1 MIGFAVESRPVSIST
16 MQGPLSLDGSQVMAT
31 VGVIGAGRVGA
42 SCARAIVRDGLVE
55 RLTIYD
61 RTESY
66 AEGEALDLTHALPM
80 LHPCEIRGRPLT
92 AMEPED
98 VLIMAFGSHT
108 TAGQSRLD
116 LASANLAI
124 CEVVAADVEVGGLPR
139 VCLVATSPL
148 DLLTEYLT
156 RRWAGR
162 MVDVIG
168 SGTSLDTWRL
178 RGELA
183 SVCGVHPNSVH
194 AWVVG
199 EHGDSAVLLF
209 SSATI
214 AGLRLDDFARQTG
227 VDLSEERLATIAETV
242 RTAAYRVRELKGS
255 TWDAIGLAVAAL
267 VRNIVRD
274 HGRIVPVSVRVA
286 DQLCASLPC
295 VLGPE
300 GAGKP
305 LRPGMD
311 EEEAAAW
318 ERSLEVLRQ
327 ALTALP

>member
-1 MIGFAVESRPVSIST
+1 
-16 MQGPLSLDGSQVMAT
+16 
-31 VGVIGAGRVGA
+31 
-42 SCARAIVRDGLVE
+42 
-55 RLTIYD
+55 
-61 RTESY
+61 
-66 AEGEALDLTHALPM
+66 M
-80 LHPCEIRGRPLT
+80 LEPCEIRGRPLT
-92 AMEPED
+92 AIEPED
-98 VLIMAFGSHT
+98 VLVMAFGGHT
-108 TAGQSRLD
+108 VSGQTRLD
-116 LASANLAI
+116 LARANLAI
-124 CEVVAADVEVGGLPR
+124 CEEVAGHVEVGGLPR

-148 DLLTEYLT
+148 DVLTEYLT

-162 MVDVIG
+162 AVDVIG

-178 RGELA
+178 RGELS
-183 SVCGVHPNSVH
+183 SVCRVHPGTVH

-214 AGLRLDDFARQTG
+214 SGLTLEEFARQTG
-227 VDLSEERLATIAETV
+227 VDLSVERLAAIAETV

-267 VRNIVRD
+267 VRSIVRD

-286 DQLCASLPC
+286 DRLCASLPC

-305 LRPGMD
+305 LFPRMD
-311 EEEAAAW
+311 EQEADAW

-327 ALTALP
+327 ALTVLP

>member
-1 MIGFAVESRPVSIST
+1 M
-16 MQGPLSLDGSQVMAT
+16 SLDGSRVMTT

-42 SCARAIVRDGLVE
+42 SCARAIVRDGLIN

-61 RTESY
+61 RTESH
-66 AEGEALDLTHALPM
+66 AQGEALDLSHALPM
-80 LHPCEIRGRPLT
+80 LEPCEIRGRPLT
-92 AMEPED
+92 AVESED
-98 VLIMAFGSHT
+98 VLVMAFGSHT
-108 TAGQSRLD
+108 APGQTRLD
-116 LASANLAI
+116 LLQANLAI
-124 CEVVAADVEVGGLPR
+124 CEEVAGHVEVGRLPR

-148 DLLTEYLT
+148 DVLTEYLT

-162 MVDVIG
+162 MVNVIG

-178 RGELA
+178 RGELS
-183 SVCGVHPNSVH
+183 SVCHVHPASVH

-214 AGLRLDDFARQTG
+214 AGLTLDEFARQTG
-227 VDLSEERLATIAETV
+227 VDLSLERLAMIAQTV

-267 VRNIVRD
+267 VRSIVRD

-286 DQLCASLPC
+286 DRLCASLPC
-295 VLGPE
+295 VLGPD

-305 LRPGMD
+305 LHPRMD
-311 EEEAAAW
+311 ERETDAW
-318 ERSLEVLRQ
+318 QRSLEVLSQ
-327 ALTALP
+327 ALAVLP

>member
-1 MIGFAVESRPVSIST
+1 MT
-16 MQGPLSLDGSQVMAT
+16 T
-31 VGVIGAGRVGA
+31 VGVIGAGRVGT
-42 SCARAIVRDGLVE
+42 SCARAIVRDGLVK

-61 RTESY
+61 RTEGY

-80 LHPCEIRGRPLT
+80 LQPCEIRGRPLT
-92 AMEPED
+92 AIEPED
-98 VLIMAFGSHT
+98 VLIMAFGGHT
-108 TAGQSRLD
+108 TSGHTRLD
-116 LASANLAI
+116 LVHANLAI
-124 CEVVAADVEVGGLPR
+124 CEEVAGHVEVGGLPR

-148 DLLTEYLT
+148 DVLTEYLT

-183 SVCGVHPNSVH
+183 SICHVHPGAVH

-199 EHGDSAVLLF
+199 EHGDSAVVLF

-214 AGLRLDDFARQTG
+214 AGLTLEEFARQTG
-227 VDLSEERLATIAETV
+227 IDLSDEQLAMVADTV

-255 TWDAIGLAVAAL
+255 TWDAIGLAVGTL
-267 VRNIVRD
+267 VRSIVQD

-295 VLGPE
+295 VLGPD

-305 LRPGMD
+305 LRPRMN
-311 EEEAAAW
+311 EQESAAW

-327 ALTALP
+327 ALTVLS

>member
-1 MIGFAVESRPVSIST
+1 MS
-16 MQGPLSLDGSQVMAT
+16 MDGSPVMT
-31 VGVIGAGRVGA
+31 SVGVIGAGRVGA
-42 SCARAIVRDGLVE
+42 SCARAIVRDGLVT

-66 AEGEALDLTHALPM
+66 AQGEALDLSHALPM
-80 LHPCEIRGRPLT
+80 LEPCEIRGRPLT
-92 AMEPED
+92 AIEPED
-98 VLIMAFGSHT
+98 VLVMAFGGHT
-108 TAGQSRLD
+108 VSGQTRLD
-116 LASANLAI
+116 LARANLAI
-124 CEVVAADVEVGGLPR
+124 CEEVAGHVEVGGLPR

-148 DLLTEYLT
+148 DVLTEYLT

-162 MVDVIG
+162 AVDVIG

-178 RGELA
+178 RGELS
-183 SVCGVHPNSVH
+183 SVCRVHPGTVH

-214 AGLRLDDFARQTG
+214 SGLTLEDFARQTG
-227 VDLSEERLATIAETV
+227 VDLSAERLAAIAETV

-255 TWDAIGLAVAAL
+255 TWDAIGLAIAAL
-267 VRNIVRD
+267 VRSIVRD
-274 HGRIVPVSVRVA
+274 HGRITPVSVRVA
-286 DQLCASLPC
+286 DRLCASLPC

-305 LRPGMD
+305 LFPRMD
-311 EEEAAAW
+311 EQEADAW

-327 ALTALP
+327 ALTVLP

>member
-1 MIGFAVESRPVSIST
+1 
-16 MQGPLSLDGSQVMAT
+16 
-31 VGVIGAGRVGA
+31 
-42 SCARAIVRDGLVE
+42 
-55 RLTIYD
+55 
-61 RTESY
+61 
-66 AEGEALDLTHALPM
+66 M
-80 LHPCEIRGRPLT
+80 LEPCEIRGRPLT
-92 AMEPED
+92 AIERED
-98 VLIMAFGSHT
+98 VLVMAFGGHT
-108 TAGQSRLD
+108 TSGQTRLD
-116 LASANLAI
+116 LARANLAI
-124 CEVVAADVEVGGLPR
+124 CEEIAGHVEVGGLPR

-148 DLLTEYLT
+148 DVLTEYLT

-183 SVCGVHPNSVH
+183 SVCRVHPGAVH

-209 SSATI
+209 SSARI
-214 AGLRLDDFARQTG
+214 AGLTLDEFAAETG
-227 VDLSEERLATIAETV
+227 VDLSAERLATIAETV
-242 RTAAYRVRELKGS
+242 RTAAYQVRELKGS

-286 DQLCASLPC
+286 DRLCASLPC
-295 VLGPE
+295 VLGSE
-300 GAGKP
+300 GASKP
-305 LRPGMD
+305 IHPRMD
-311 EEEAAAW
+311 EQEAGAW

-327 ALTALP
+327 ALTVLP

>member
-1 MIGFAVESRPVSIST
+1 MT
-16 MQGPLSLDGSQVMAT
+16 T
-31 VGVIGAGRVGA
+31 VGVIGAGRVGT
-42 SCARAIVRDGLVE
+42 SCARAIVRDGLVK

-61 RTESY
+61 RTEGY

-80 LHPCEIRGRPLT
+80 LQPCEIRGRPLT
-92 AMEPED
+92 AIEPED
-98 VLIMAFGSHT
+98 VLILAFGGHT
-108 TAGQSRLD
+108 TSGQTRLD
-116 LASANLAI
+116 LAYANLAI
-124 CEVVAADVEVGGLPR
+124 CEEVAGHVEVGGLPR

-148 DLLTEYLT
+148 DVLTEYLT

-183 SVCGVHPNSVH
+183 SICHVHPGAVH

-199 EHGDSAVLLF
+199 EHGDSAVVLF

-214 AGLRLDDFARQTG
+214 AGLTLEEFARQTG
-227 VDLSEERLATIAETV
+227 IDLSDEQLATIAETV

-255 TWDAIGLAVAAL
+255 TWDAIGLAVGTL
-267 VRNIVRD
+267 VRCIVQD

-295 VLGPE
+295 VLGPD

-305 LRPGMD
+305 LRPRMN
-311 EEEAAAW
+311 EQESAAW

-327 ALTALP
+327 ALTVLS

>member
-1 MIGFAVESRPVSIST
+1 M
-16 MQGPLSLDGSQVMAT
+16 SLDGSPVMTT

-42 SCARAIVRDGLVE
+42 SCARAIVRDGLVT

-80 LHPCEIRGRPLT
+80 LQPCEIRGRPLT
-92 AMEPED
+92 AVEPED
-98 VLIMAFGSHT
+98 VLIMAFGGHT
-108 TAGQSRLD
+108 AAGQTRLD
-116 LASANLAI
+116 LAGANLAI
-124 CEVVAADVEVGGLPR
+124 CHEVAGQVEVGGLPR

-183 SVCGVHPNSVH
+183 SICRVHPNSVH

-209 SSATI
+209 SSARI
-214 AGLRLDDFARQTG
+214 AGLTLEEFSRQTG
-227 VDLSEERLATIAETV
+227 VDLSAERLATVADTV

-255 TWDAIGLAVAAL
+255 TWDAIGLAVAVL

-286 DQLCASLPC
+286 DRLCASLPC

-305 LRPGMD
+305 LRPRMD
-311 EEEAAAW
+311 EQEAAAW

-327 ALTALP
+327 ALTVLP

>member
-1 MIGFAVESRPVSIST
+1 
-16 MQGPLSLDGSQVMAT
+16 
-31 VGVIGAGRVGA
+31 
-42 SCARAIVRDGLVE
+42 
-55 RLTIYD
+55 
-61 RTESY
+61 
-66 AEGEALDLTHALPM
+66 M
-80 LHPCEIRGRPLT
+80 LEPCEIRGRPLT
-92 AMEPED
+92 ALEPED
-98 VLIMAFGSHT
+98 VLVMAFGGHT
-108 TAGQSRLD
+108 TSGQTRLD
-116 LASANLAI
+116 LARGNLAI
-124 CEVVAADVEVGGLPR
+124 CQEVAGHVEVGGLPR

-148 DLLTEYLT
+148 DVLTEYLT

-178 RGELA
+178 RGELSA
-183 SVCGVHPNSVH
+183 VCRVHPGSVH

-214 AGLRLDDFARQTG
+214 AGLTLEEFARQTG
-227 VDLSEERLATIAETV
+227 IDLSAERLATIAETV

-267 VRNIVRD
+267 VRNLVRD

-286 DQLCASLPC
+286 DRLCASLPC

-305 LRPGMD
+305 LLPRMD
-311 EEEAAAW
+311 EQEAAAW

-327 ALTALP
+327 ALTVLP

>member
-1 MIGFAVESRPVSIST
+1 MT
-16 MQGPLSLDGSQVMAT
+16 T
-31 VGVIGAGRVGA
+31 VGVIGAGRVGT
-42 SCARAIVRDGLVE
+42 SCARAIVRDGLVK

-61 RTESY
+61 RTEGY

-80 LHPCEIRGRPLT
+80 LQPCEVRGRPLT
-92 AMEPED
+92 GIEPED
-98 VLIMAFGSHT
+98 VLIMAFGGHT
-108 TAGQSRLD
+108 TSGKTRLD
-116 LASANLAI
+116 LAHANLAI
-124 CEVVAADVEVGGLPR
+124 CEEVAGHVEVGGLPR

-148 DLLTEYLT
+148 DVLTEYLT

-183 SVCGVHPNSVH
+183 SICHVHPGAVH

-199 EHGDSAVLLF
+199 EHGDSAVVLF

-214 AGLRLDDFARQTG
+214 AGLTLEEFARQTG
-227 VDLSEERLATIAETV
+227 IDLSDEQLATVADTV

-255 TWDAIGLAVAAL
+255 TWDAIGLAVGTL
-267 VRNIVRD
+267 VRSIVQD

-295 VLGPE
+295 VLGPD

-305 LRPGMD
+305 LRPRMN
-311 EEEAAAW
+311 EQESAAW

-327 ALTALP
+327 ALTVLS